1 MNIFKDA
8 GNIAADWVVKN
19 APTILTCV
27 GAAGVI
33 LTAVASG
40 KAAIKAKEVLDEM
53 PEDTETK
60 DKVKAV
66 APIIAKPAILA
77 CGTMWVIF
85 SANKIALR
93 RNAALVAAYTLT
105 SRQFEEYEE
114 KVKETI
120 GKNKE
125 KKIKEAI
132 VEDRVAANPPSNELI
147 ENCESDKIICQDY
160 RGRIFKVAPD
170 TIDKAIIKL
179 NQQLVD
185 DKFVALNEWYQELGL
200 SPVPDGESI
209 GWAYDDQKDN
219 PSDQL
224 IELEPPWQQVC
235 TLWQNKYPI
244 RYIYFKVNPEQCYDD
259 NGFAI

>member
-1 MNIFKDA
+1 MNIFEQA
-8 GNIAADWVVKN
+8 GKTTADWAIKN
-19 APTILTCV
+19 APTLLTCI

-66 APIIAKPAILA
+66 APIIAKPAFLA
-77 CGTMWVIF
+77 CGTIWVIF

-105 SRQFEEYEE
+105 SRQFEDYEN

-132 VEDRVAANPPSNELI
+132 AEDKINSNPPSNELI
-147 ENCESDKIICQDY
+147 ENAESDKIICQDY
-160 RGRIFKVAPD
+160 RGRMFKIAPD
-170 TIDKAIIKL
+170 GIDRAINKL
-179 NQQLVD
+179 NARLKD
-185 DKFVALNEWYQELGL
+185 EEFVSLNDWYQELGL
-200 SPVPDGESI
+200 SPVPDGEKL
-209 GWAYDDQKDN
+209 GWKYLTKDD
-219 PSDQL
+219 PL
-224 IELEPPWQQVC
+224 IELEPAWEQVC
-235 TLWQNKYPI
+235 VLWQNKYPI
-244 RYIYFKVNPEQCYDD
+244 RFVYFKVKPEECFDD
-259 NGFAI
+259 DGFNI